1 MRFGMNT
8 TTRIPKL
15 FLTAQTVNPL
25 RFPLHV
31 PNESIADEHLINI
44 QIFCRKLRFCCQRI
58 LCIILFWRSRSGLV
72 HSFMAALTWLRS
84 VETNLTLTCPSPKSF
99 VCNLPDSGRHVTSIF
114 QGLSPSRSVEWVGEN
129 LGNKV
134 VTSNFPVMLWL
145 IILIEG
151 NLSLS
156 PKPSSKSFC
165 WISLA

>member
-1 MRFGMNT
+1 MWILLPGRPGYLNYFWLHKQWILRDFRCMCQMKASLVNIRLTSRYSAGSYAFAV
-8 TTRIPKL
+8 KGFCVL
-15 FLTAQTVNPL
+15 FSA
-25 RFPLHV
+25 F
-31 PNESIADEHLINI
+31 
-44 QIFCRKLRFCCQRI
+44 KM
-58 LCIILFWRSRSGLV
+58 RSGTQ
-72 HSFMAALTWLRS
+72 LTQLHGCSLRS
-84 VETNLTLTCPSPKSF
+84 VGTNLILTYPYPKSF